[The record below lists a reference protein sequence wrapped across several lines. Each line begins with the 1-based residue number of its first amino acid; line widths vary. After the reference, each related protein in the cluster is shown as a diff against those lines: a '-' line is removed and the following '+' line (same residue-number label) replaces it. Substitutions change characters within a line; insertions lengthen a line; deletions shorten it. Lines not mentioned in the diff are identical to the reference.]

1 MIHKAERPEIRQL
14 LFDTLTELTTSI
26 RFQMQT
32 YHPNLIKSLT
42 LKENIQ
48 NLLDTMEENHSTKIR
63 LDCNNDIFLVEPYNV
78 LFYRMIKEL
87 VTNALKHSS
96 ATHICVLLVQE
107 DGRITLKVTDNGI
120 GFKPFTY
127 KSGSHQ
133 GLASIGEQVSLLDGT
148 MNIQSTIGG
157 GTSVVISMP
166 MNGGDSYENFVG
178 R

>member
-1 MIHKAERPEIRQL
+1 MAHSEPTQAHSVNDRTRKACL
-14 LFDTLTELTTSI
+14 LGVGPID
-26 RFQMQT
+26 
-32 YHPNLIKSLT
+32 
-42 LKENIQ
+42 
-48 NLLDTMEENHSTKIR
+48 
-63 LDCNNDIFLVEPYNV
+63 
-78 LFYRMIKEL
+78 
-87 VTNALKHSS
+87 
-96 ATHICVLLVQE
+96 VLLMQE

-148 MNIQSTIGG
+148 MNIQPATGG
-157 GTSVVISMP
+157 GTAVVISMP

>member
-1 MIHKAERPEIRQL
+1 ML
-14 LFDTLTELTTSI
+14 
-26 RFQMQT
+26 M
-32 YHPNLIKSLT
+32 
-42 LKENIQ
+42 
-48 NLLDTMEENHSTKIR
+48 
-63 LDCNNDIFLVEPYNV
+63 
-78 LFYRMIKEL
+78 
-87 VTNALKHSS
+87 
-96 ATHICVLLVQE
+96 QE

-148 MNIQSTIGG
+148 MNIQPATGG
-157 GTSVVISMP
+157 GTAVVISMP

>member
-1 MIHKAERPEIRQL
+1 MRTPEEM
-14 LFDTLTELTTSI
+14 FELMKRVAYEDDNILAVYYGGSRANPTITPDI
-26 RFQMQT
+26 YQDYDVVFVV
-32 YHPNLIKSLT
+32 
-42 LKENIQ
+42 KE
-48 NLLDTMEENHSTKIR
+48 
-63 LDCNNDIFLVEPYNV
+63 VEPYTKDRSFV
-78 LFYRMIKEL
+78 EKFGD
-87 VTNALKHSS
+87 
-96 ATHICVLLVQE
+96 VLLMQE

-148 MNIQSTIGG
+148 MNIQPATGG
-157 GTSVVISMP
+157 GTAVVISMP